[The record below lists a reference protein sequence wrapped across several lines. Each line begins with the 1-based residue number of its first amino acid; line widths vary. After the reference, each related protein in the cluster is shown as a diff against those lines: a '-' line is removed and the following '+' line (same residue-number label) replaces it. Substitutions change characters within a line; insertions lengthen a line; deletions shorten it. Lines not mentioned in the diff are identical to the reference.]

1 MPLSPQLGRK
11 SVQMVSER
19 CPQSRQNW
27 GDNVF
32 AGLHVGTEEPSLVT
46 SYFAA
51 HDFAPH
57 TLKAIRND
65 LRKLVRWFTHANGED
80 FIVTRVML
88 RDVTD
93 FRNYLHRDRRQ
104 AVASVNR
111 ALVSIRRFF
120 NWMLEQGIVPSNPA
134 GKVKELR
141 RQQLAPKGLNRAD
154 VRRLLREIE
163 LREDV
168 RAAAI
173 FHLLLYTGCRVGDLV
188 NLEMSDVL
196 IGERNGS
203 ANFRHGKG
211 GKQRKA
217 PLPLPARRALQAY
230 LEIRPAGSSKVFIGE
245 RGPLSDR
252 AIRAL
257 CRKYSSV
264 IGVRLFPH
272 VFRHTMAKQF
282 LADNQNDLVS
292 LAQILGHQNLTT
304 TSRYSQKNGEQLS
317 EATERLHF

>member
-1 MPLSPQLGRK
+1 ML
-11 SVQMVSER
+11 SER
-19 CPQSRQNW
+19 CTQTRQNW

-32 AGLHVGTEEPSLVT
+32 AGLHVGAEEPSLVA

-65 LRKLVRWFTHANGED
+65 LRKFVRWFTHANGED

-120 NWMLEQGIVPSNPA
+120 NWLVEQGIVPSNPA

-141 RQQLAPKGLNRAD
+141 RQQLAPKGLDRAD

-173 FHLLLYTGCRVGDLV
+173 FHLLLYTGCRVSDLV
-188 NLEMSDVL
+188 NLELHDIVL
-196 IGERNGS
+196 GERFGS
-203 ANFRHGKG
+203 VTFRHGKG
-211 GKQRKA
+211 GKQRTV
-217 PLPLPARRALQAY
+217 PMHLPARRALQNY
-230 LEIRPAGSSKVFIGE
+230 LEIRPVGPSKVFIGE

-257 CRKYSSV
+257 SRKYSAV
-264 IGVRLFPH
+264 VGVRLFPH
-272 VFRHTMAKQF
+272 LFRHSFAKQF

-292 LAQILGHQNLTT
+292 LAQLLGHQSLNT
-304 TSRYSQKNGEQLS
+304 TSRYSQRNAEQLA
-317 EATERLHF
+317 EATERLNY

>member
-1 MPLSPQLGRK
+1 
-11 SVQMVSER
+11 MVSDSR
-19 CPQSRQNW
+19 PQSRQNW

-32 AGLHVGTEEPSLVT
+32 AGLHVGTEEPSLVA

-51 HDFAPH
+51 HDFALH

-65 LRKLVRWFTHANGED
+65 LRKFVRWFTHANSED

-120 NWMLEQGIVPSNPA
+120 KWLLEQGIVLSNPA

-141 RQQLAPKGLNRAD
+141 RQQLASKGLDRTD

-163 LREDV
+163 LRDDI
-168 RAAAI
+168 RAGAI
-173 FHLLLYTGCRVGDLV
+173 FHLLLYTGCRVSDVV
-188 NLEMSDVL
+188 NLELHDVL
-196 IGERNGS
+196 LGERFG
-203 ANFRHGKG
+203 AVTFRHGKG
-211 GKQRKA
+211 GKQRTV
-217 PLPLPARRALQAY
+217 PLPLLARRALQNY
-230 LEIRPAGSSKVFIGE
+230 LEIRPVGSSKVFIGE

-272 VFRHTMAKQF
+272 AFRHTFAKQF

-292 LAQILGHQNLTT
+292 LAQILGHQNLNT
-304 TSRYSQKNGEQLS
+304 TSRYSQRNEEQLA
-317 EATERLHF
+317 EATERLNY